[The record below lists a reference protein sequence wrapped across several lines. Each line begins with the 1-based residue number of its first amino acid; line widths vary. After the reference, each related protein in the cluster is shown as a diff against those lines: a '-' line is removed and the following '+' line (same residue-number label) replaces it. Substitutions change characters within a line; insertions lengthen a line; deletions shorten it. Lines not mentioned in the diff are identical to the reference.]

1 MGTQLYLGVIVV
13 MLFATTVANAEIKV
27 QCEKDSISIT
37 LTIPSRLRQYAAR
50 YFLGNCMPSRF
61 NVLPSGEGKAEF
73 NYKLADCNFKRL
85 MKGKHLIYKNELTFR
100 PRPRS
105 SPAAYVYPIECV
117 YPRPKGWVP
126 PFLNPGSGVAEG
138 RGGLKFHML
147 LLNEK
152 MTEVAE
158 TNVIPLGSFMP
169 IWATV
174 EQKSHQPLLLLMEE
188 CVAATTP
195 ELQANSNVYPI
206 IRNKGCLLD
215 SVKGNS
221 RFLPRYHS
229 SAIILYLQSFKFGL
243 GKEVYIHC
251 KLLAWD
257 PEVLS
262 ESKKACHYV
271 KENERWELLDDPMQS
286 SMCDCCSRTC
296 NPRSK
301 RGDQWES
308 NGFRPKDWYATIYDP
323 VFKTYS
329 LGDLQ
334 FNIGL
339 MNEDFSGPAEST
351 RFPLG
356 SIIPIMASV
365 VQNTHQPLL
374 LLLEECVAA
383 TTPELYPE
391 STMYPIISNKG
402 CLLESVSSRSKF
414 EPRQK
419 SSEIRLSLQT
429 FTFAMGEEV
438 FIHCK
443 LLAWDPNGLDS
454 TKKACHFVEG
464 HGWELLDN
472 LAQSNLC
479 DCCEST
485 CKSRRQRSVASV
497 GLLWVAFVLLDG
509 DWYVC
514 CKNDGSKQQVQL
526 ACKAEANITDNERVI
541 IEELK
546 NSSQHYGG
554 FSAFFI
560 TIVAFILPFCERCK
574 CCEEVSCCF
583 NSKHLIEE
591 LIFTEEENV
600 LEEVLMKAVKEKL
613 AEEVK
618 EKTRDKP
625 WNEYK
630 GTAKALFD
638 EAMAQLINS

>member
-1 MGTQLYLGVIVV
+1 MGTQLYL
-13 MLFATTVANAEIKV
+13 EIRV

-85 MKGKHLIYKNELTFR
+85 MKGKNLIYKNELTFR

-243 GKEVYIHC
+243 GEEVYIHC

-296 NPRSK
+296 STRSK
-301 RGDQWES
+301 RGDEWES
-308 NGFRPKDWYATIYDP
+308 NGFRHTSVLGPLIIMDP
-323 VFKTYS
+323 S
-329 LGDLQ
+329 Q
-334 FNIGL
+334 QNAH
-339 MNEDFSGPAEST
+339 N
-351 RFPLG
+351 
-356 SIIPIMASV
+356 AS
-365 VQNTHQPLL
+365 
-374 LLLEECVAA
+374 
-383 TTPELYPE
+383 
-391 STMYPIISNKG
+391 
-402 CLLESVSSRSKF
+402 
-414 EPRQK
+414 
-419 SSEIRLSLQT
+419 
-429 FTFAMGEEV
+429 
-438 FIHCK
+438 
-443 LLAWDPNGLDS
+443 
-454 TKKACHFVEG
+454 
-464 HGWELLDN
+464 
-472 LAQSNLC
+472 
-479 DCCEST
+479 
-485 CKSRRQRSVASV
+485 
-497 GLLWVAFVLLDG
+497 
-509 DWYVC
+509 
-514 CKNDGSKQQVQL
+514 
-526 ACKAEANITDNERVI
+526 
-541 IEELK
+541 
-546 NSSQHYGG
+546 
-554 FSAFFI
+554 
-560 TIVAFILPFCERCK
+560 
-574 CCEEVSCCF
+574 EVSIADQG
-583 NSKHLIEE
+583 SP
-591 LIFTEEENV
+591 V
-600 LEEVLMKAVKEKL
+600 
-613 AEEVK
+613 
-618 EKTRDKP
+618 
-625 WNEYK
+625 
-630 GTAKALFD
+630 
-638 EAMAQLINS
+638 

>member
-1 MGTQLYLGVIVV
+1 
-13 MLFATTVANAEIKV
+13 
-27 QCEKDSISIT
+27 
-37 LTIPSRLRQYAAR
+37 
-50 YFLGNCMPSRF
+50 
-61 NVLPSGEGKAEF
+61 
-73 NYKLADCNFKRL
+73 
-85 MKGKHLIYKNELTFR
+85 
-100 PRPRS
+100 
-105 SPAAYVYPIECV
+105 
-117 YPRPKGWVP
+117 
-126 PFLNPGSGVAEG
+126 
-138 RGGLKFHML
+138 ML

-243 GKEVYIHC
+243 GR
-251 KLLAWD
+251 
-257 PEVLS
+257 
-262 ESKKACHYV
+262 
-271 KENERWELLDDPMQS
+271 RWELLDDPMQS

-485 CKSRRQRSVASV
+485 CKSRRQRSVASEMESALKRIASGKLGTISAITVEFTYNILLEKDFACDCELQHSGCDSFMAFLV

-546 NSSQHYGG
+546 NSSQHY
-554 FSAFFI
+554 
-560 TIVAFILPFCERCK
+560 
-574 CCEEVSCCF
+574 
-583 NSKHLIEE
+583 
-591 LIFTEEENV
+591 EEENV

>member
-243 GKEVYIHC
+243 GEVYIHC

-391 STMYPIISNKG
+391 STI

-485 CKSRRQRSVASV
+485 CKSRRQRSVASEKHGMVQKAVV
-497 GLLWVAFVLLDG
+497 GPFT
-509 DWYVC
+509 
-514 CKNDGSKQQVQL
+514 
-526 ACKAEANITDNERVI
+526 ITDV
-541 IEELK
+541 
-546 NSSQHYGG
+546 NS
-554 FSAFFI
+554 
-560 TIVAFILPFCERCK
+560 
-574 CCEEVSCCF
+574 
-583 NSKHLIEE
+583 
-591 LIFTEEENV
+591 
-600 LEEVLMKAVKEKL
+600 
-613 AEEVK
+613 
-618 EKTRDKP
+618 
-625 WNEYK
+625 
-630 GTAKALFD
+630 
-638 EAMAQLINS
+638 